1 MESIN
6 HTGAG
11 APRMVVSVARGEAPV
26 GRSESNITLIESA
39 FGTDVSGTTL
49 LTATGSVPPFAP
61 TPPYAAPPSSLDSSQ
76 SSSQVSSTPSDTH
89 TTNSDL
95 ASIPRDAPSTPRNMN
110 STFTPRDA
118 HSPSSLRDSPSKRSD
133 SGNSDTWSISVRPGS
148 TVFIYSSS
156 EDSDCSEDDDE
167 TSEARQ
173 QVDIIREA
181 LERMPGMF

>member
-1 MESIN
+1 
-6 HTGAG
+6 
-11 APRMVVSVARGEAPV
+11 
-26 GRSESNITLIESA
+26 
-39 FGTDVSGTTL
+39 
-49 LTATGSVPPFAP
+49 
-61 TPPYAAPPSSLDSSQ
+61 
-76 SSSQVSSTPSDTH
+76 
-89 TTNSDL
+89 
-95 ASIPRDAPSTPRNMN
+95 
-110 STFTPRDA
+110 
-118 HSPSSLRDSPSKRSD
+118 LRDSPSKRSD